1 MMQNFLNVYTNIF
14 FEQIRWTFVHLSAKN
29 MKGWSYK
36 LEIWYVEQSDPAFKK
51 TRK

>member
-1 MMQNFLNVYTNIF
+1 MQNFLKFDFYIF
-14 FEQIRWTFVHLSAKN
+14 LKEMSRKFIHLFANN
-29 MKGWSYK
+29 MKGWSHK

>member
-1 MMQNFLNVYTNIF
+1 MMQNFLNVSTNIF
-14 FEQIRWTFVHLSAKN
+14 LVQIFWTFVYLFAKN

-36 LEIWYVEQSDPAFKK
+36 LEIWYVEQSDPAFEK